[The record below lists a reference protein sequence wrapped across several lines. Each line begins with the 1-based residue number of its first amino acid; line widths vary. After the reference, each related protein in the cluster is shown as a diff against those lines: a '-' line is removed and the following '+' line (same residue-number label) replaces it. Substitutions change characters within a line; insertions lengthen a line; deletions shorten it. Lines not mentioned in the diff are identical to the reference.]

1 MPHANPQWR
10 GSFRAA
16 RMRYRHADRRYPGR
30 ARNGGAALEL
40 PESTDVDD
48 LTLIDAF
55 PQWRG
60 SFRAAR
66 IHDTRLHHGTVEPP
80 AMEGQL

>member
-1 MPHANPQWR
+1 MIFETDKHHWIPQWR

-16 RMRYRHADRRYPGR
+16 RISALSATNVASSRF

-40 PESTDVDD
+40 PEFVLVVAGEGEDG
-48 LTLIDAF
+48 L
-55 PQWRG
+55 
-60 SFRAAR
+60 
-66 IHDTRLHHGTVEPP
+66 P